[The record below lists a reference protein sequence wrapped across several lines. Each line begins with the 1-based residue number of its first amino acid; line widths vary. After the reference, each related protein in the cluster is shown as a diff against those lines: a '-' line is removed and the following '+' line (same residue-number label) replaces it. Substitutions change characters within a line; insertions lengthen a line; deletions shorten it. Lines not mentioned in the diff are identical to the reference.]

1 MAKPRQRALLVAA
14 SEEDAANVAALQGA
28 PANAQARLRLCTCK
42 YLGHRNIQIALYRA
56 VAGAF
61 KDFWRR

>member
-1 MAKPRQRALLVAA
+1 MAKPRNVRPYRR
-14 SEEDAANVAALQGA
+14 SEEDAATWRPFKRTRKCSGTLAI
-28 PANAQARLRLCTCK
+28 CTCK